1 MYELAPSLSL
11 YGVADEV
18 TVAWYSAIAILGG
31 GISKN
36 KEKKLFYFCSLL
48 TYRLVCESIT
58 VYY

>member
-36 KEKKLFYFCSLL
+36 KEKKIVLLLFLINIQISL
-48 TYRLVCESIT
+48 
-58 VYY
+58 